1 MVEGIKQPQRFATL
15 RRREQ
20 AAEKTVGIGAPHMF
34 EQAA

>member
-1 MVEGIKQPQRFATL
+1 MVEGIQQPQHLALL
-15 RRREQ
+15 RRCKK